1 MQWGFAR
8 PSGTGTGAGAGAAGV
23 LPAGINKADPRALA
37 QGAGQVGDY
46 NAELSQNRRPHT
58 ANIVRTADGQ
68 GSSGNGEVRN

>member
-8 PSGTGTGAGAGAAGV
+8 PSGTGAGAAGV